1 MINRINLTLII
12 TRYEYTTQLTFA
24 TSTSVNV
31 SCIVGSDPSLTE
43 TDAIILPVRVSGEE
57 MC

>member
-12 TRYEYTTQLTFA
+12 TRYTTQLTFA